1 MADQTYTAGQVLTAA
16 QQSQLQANIGMPQIT
31 PTSVTGGTIGSF
43 GTVTTSATQS
53 TLTINGVF
61 SALFDSYHIV
71 VSNMTMSS
79 TAAGTNMF
87 LKLATGGIAAGSNY
101 NYGIARVDLAAGTV
115 SAQNAALGAAGVLIG
130 SGTGDKFGTSLD
142 INNPFLA
149 THTIFPNL
157 SFAQVSTGYCGS
169 GSGLHQTSTSY
180 DGFQISVSGGGTFG
194 LGTVAIFGY
203 RKG

>member
-16 QQSQLQANIGMPQIT
+16 QQSQLQANIGMAQIT
-31 PTSVTGGTIGSF
+31 PTTVTGGTIGSF

-87 LKLATGGIAAGSNY
+87 LKLATGGSAAGSNY

-115 SAQNAALGAAGVLIG
+115 SAANAALGAAGVLIG

-142 INNPFLA
+142 VNNPFLA

-157 SFAQVSTGYCGS
+157 SFSQISTGYCGS

-180 DGFQISVSGGGTFG
+180 DGFQISVSTGTFG